1 MKLLT
6 LNTHSLAEPGYEE
19 KKDIFLRAVLEER
32 PDVMALQEVN
42 QTAGGEDVSTVE
54 LLASGYM
61 ECPDTMPRVGRDN
74 HAFRA
79 AVWLA
84 EKGFP
89 CFWSWIPAKLGYDTY
104 DEGTA
109 VFSRRPI
116 LEVNQFYLTGT
127 RDYGNWK
134 TRKALAVKTE
144 TENGPGWFFSLHMGW
159 WKDEEEPF
167 LRQWRALSAVTDPL
181 RREGDVW
188 LMGDFNSPAGVREEG
203 YDCIAADGW
212 EDAYALAEEKG
223 GEITVPGVI
232 DGWRNSGEVSGMR
245 MDFIWH
251 GGPAQSS
258 ASGGWKVLR
267 AGAIFDGKNRPAVSD
282 HFGVTAEYERRD

>member
-188 LMGDFNSPAGVREEG
+188 LIGVKMVF
-203 YDCIAADGW
+203 Y
-212 EDAYALAEEKG
+212 G
-223 GEITVPGVI
+223 GRL
-232 DGWRNSGEVSGMR
+232 D
-245 MDFIWH
+245 
-251 GGPAQSS
+251 
-258 ASGGWKVLR
+258 
-267 AGAIFDGKNRPAVSD
+267 
-282 HFGVTAEYERRD
+282 